1 MEPIAEREM
10 ATSHTSEVDR
20 GERFEFGKNWSRF
33 LGTLDDARIEEA
45 ENSLKQMLQIQDL
58 RGKTF
63 LDVGSGS
70 GIFSLAAR
78 RLGAHVYSFD
88 YDPNSVACT
97 RELKRRY
104 FTDDEHWTIEEG
116 SVLNADYVR
125 SLGSFDIVYSWGVLH
140 HTGSMWQALDNVCQ
154 AVSAGGRL
162 FIAIYND
169 VGWRSVAW
177 RGIKSG
183 YNKTPRFLQ
192 TSFVLAV
199 LIPGQTKAF
208 LESIVK
214 LKPGEFISSWT
225 RQYEKNRGMSRWH
238 DAVDWIGGYPY
249 EVASIAK
256 LVDFYKARGFKLL
269 KAKEPD
275 YKLGCNELVF
285 VREA

>member
-1 MEPIAEREM
+1 MEPTINM
-10 ATSHTSEVDR
+10 TTSHTSEIDR

-45 ENSLKQMLQIQDL
+45 ENSLKDMLQIQDL
-58 RGKTF
+58 RDKTF

-78 RLGAHVYSFD
+78 RLGARVFSFD

-104 FTDDEHWTIEEG
+104 FADDEHWTVQEG
-116 SVLNADYVR
+116 SVLDADYMR

-140 HTGSMWQALDNVCQ
+140 HTGRMWQALENVSRQ
-154 AVSAGGRL
+154 FLLEAGSLSQSIMMWGGAASRGAVL
-162 FIAIYND
+162 
-169 VGWRSVAW
+169 
-177 RGIKSG
+177 SG

-192 TSFVLAV
+192 TPFVLAV
-199 LIPGQTKAF
+199 LIPGQIKAF
-208 LESIVK
+208 LESLVK

-225 RQYEKNRGMSRWH
+225 REYEKNRGMSRWH

-256 LVDFYKARGFKLL
+256 LVDFYKARGFNLL

-285 VREA
+285 LREA